1 MAIFKKRGI
10 YWIGYYVNGRRRR
23 EPVGSSHKLA
33 EEVLHKRKAEIAEG
47 KHFLNRQGNMTTF
60 REIAE
65 TYKKQYAKHK
75 KSAPEMIL
83 RIDNLIKI
91 LGDKKLNAITP
102 FMVQEMRNKIK
113 ETRTIATA
121 NRYHAILKSIFNRA
135 KEWRL
140 FYGENPAAIIKIERE
155 TPNRL
160 RYLSKDEIPRLLEAC
175 SPRLYPLVV
184 LALLTGMRRGE
195 ILNLKWEDIDLE
207 NRIIYLIETKSG
219 RPREIPIMD
228 RLYDLLAPMRKTNG
242 LVFDIPKITLRR
254 HYDAAIKKGGIPNF
268 RFHDLRHT
276 FASHFVMVT
285 HDLYTL
291 QRILGHS
298 TPVLTQRYA
307 HLSNPHLKSNMARLD
322 SEWAPIW
329 APRPSECLPLISKN
343 ANISNVVPVVMPR

>member
-23 EPVGSSHKLA
+23 EPVGSSYKLA

-47 KHFLNRQGNMTTF
+47 KHFPDRQGNKTTF
-60 REIAE
+60 REIADI
-65 TYKKQYAKHK
+65 YKKQYAKYK
-75 KSAPEMIL
+75 KSAAGMIM
-83 RIDNLIKI
+83 RIDNLITMF
-91 LGDKKLNAITP
+91 GDKKINAITP

-113 ETRTIATA
+113 ETRSIATA

-140 FYGENPAAIIKIERE
+140 FYGENPAAAIKVERE
-155 TPNRL
+155 IPNRL
-160 RYLSKDEIPRLLEAC
+160 RYLSKDEITTFLGAC
-175 SPRLYPLVV
+175 SPRLLPVV
-184 LALLTGMRRGE
+184 AVALLTGMRRGE

-207 NRIIYLIETKSG
+207 QRIIYLTETKSG
-219 RPREIPIMD
+219 VPREIPMMNK
-228 RLYDLLAPMRKTNG
+228 LYDLLMPIRKVSG
-242 LVFDIPKITLRR
+242 IVFDIPKITLRR
-254 HYDAAIKKGGIPNF
+254 HFDAALKQAGIAKF

-298 TPVLTQRYA
+298 TPLLTQRYA
-307 HLSNPHLKSNMARLD
+307 HLSNRHLRANMERLD

-329 APRPSECLPLISKN
+329 APAPTGTLTSFSKN
-343 ANISNVVPVVMPR
+343 ANIINVAIPQ